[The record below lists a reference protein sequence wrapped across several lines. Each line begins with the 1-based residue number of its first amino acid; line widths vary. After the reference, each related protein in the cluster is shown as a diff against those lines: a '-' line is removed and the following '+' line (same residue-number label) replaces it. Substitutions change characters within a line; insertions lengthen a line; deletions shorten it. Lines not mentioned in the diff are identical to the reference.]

1 MSATTKREETIR
13 EIQDYCADLLEKDW
27 AWTEDHARAIA
38 DMFISTGDP
47 WALFIYMDECTGASD
62 VGYRTQDGREWFPI
76 LRQMRN
82 GSSTLLKC
90 FGEYSGDARVR
101 ALGVTP

>member
-1 MSATTKREETIR
+1 MSTTTEREETIR

-27 AWTEDHARAIA
+27 AWTEDHARVIA

-47 WALFIYMDECTGASD
+47 WALFTYMDERTGAID

-82 GSSTLLKC
+82 GSSVLLQA
-90 FGEYSGDARVR
+90 FGAYDSGARDR
-101 ALGVTP
+101 ALS